1 MVSCFIEVVA
11 GTGCRQLLCVVPATL
26 ARNVT
31 TVRSTVANL
40 YGALCVQKLGS
51 SRVRPGASCTSNAFS
66 VRLTKL

>member
-1 MVSCFIEVVA
+1 MVSFSEVVA
-11 GTGCRQLLCVVPATL
+11 RIGCRQLPCVTPSAL
-26 ARNVT
+26 APNVT
-31 TVRSTVANL
+31 TGCSAVASL